1 MRIFLLLFSFIFL
14 SNHSEAQ
21 FPFEK
26 NAIERLQQT
35 KSTELDAFFQLTT
48 DITYPIA
55 LATPL
60 SLISVGILRKKPELT
75 RKGLVSAV
83 GLLGAAGVSY
93 IGKESIKRERPFIQ
107 QPNLVPYTFE
117 SGYSMPS
124 GTTTAAFAW
133 AAGVSTAFPKW
144 YVTVPAFAVAS
155 TIGYSRVHLAAHYP
169 SDVLIG
175 ALVGT
180 GSVYITHFLQRK
192 LLKNN

>member
-1 MRIFLLLFSFIFL
+1 MRFLVVFLLFFL
-14 SNHSEAQ
+14 SALYSEAQ

-26 NAIERLQQT
+26 RGMEHLQET
-35 KSTELDAFFQLTT
+35 KWAELDPFFQLTT

-60 SLISVGILRKKPELT
+60 SLVSVGILRKKPELT

-133 AAGVSTAFPKW
+133 AAGISTAFPKW
-144 YVTVPAFAVAS
+144 YVAIPAFALAS
-155 TIGYSRVHLAAHYP
+155 TVGYSRVHLAAHYP

-180 GSVYITHFLQRK
+180 GSVYITDFLQRK
-192 LLKNN
+192 LLKK

>member
-1 MRIFLLLFSFIFL
+1 MRFLVVFFSFFLLALY
-14 SNHSEAQ
+14 SEAQ
-21 FPFEK
+21 FPFERRG
-26 NAIERLQQT
+26 IERLHET
-35 KSTELDAFFQLTT
+35 KRVELDPFFQLTT

-55 LATPL
+55 FATPL
-60 SLISVGILRKKPELT
+60 SLVSVGILRKKPKLT

-83 GLLGAAGVSY
+83 GLLGAASVSY
-93 IGKESIKRERPFIQ
+93 IGKESIQRDRPFIQ
-107 QPNLVPYTFE
+107 QPNLVPYRLE

-144 YVTVPAFAVAS
+144 YIAVPAFAVAS

-180 GSVYITHFLQRK
+180 GSVYITDFLQRK
-192 LLKNN
+192 LLKK

>member
-1 MRIFLLLFSFIFL
+1 MRIHLLLFLLVFL

-21 FPFEK
+21 SPFERSTM
-26 NAIERLQQT
+26 ERLQQT
-35 KSTELDAFFQLTT
+35 KSTELDPFFQLTT

-55 LATPL
+55 FATPL
-60 SLISVGILRKKPELT
+60 SLVSIGLLRKRPELT
-75 RKGLVSAV
+75 QKGLVSAV
-83 GLLGAAGVSY
+83 GLLGAAGISY
-93 IGKESIKRERPFIQ
+93 IGKESIQRDRPFIQ
-107 QPNLVPYTFE
+107 QPNLVPYRPET
-117 SGYSMPS
+117 GYSMPS

-144 YVTVPAFAVAS
+144 YVAVPAFAVAS

-180 GSVYITHFLQRK
+180 SSVYITHFLQRK
-192 LLKNN
+192 LSKK